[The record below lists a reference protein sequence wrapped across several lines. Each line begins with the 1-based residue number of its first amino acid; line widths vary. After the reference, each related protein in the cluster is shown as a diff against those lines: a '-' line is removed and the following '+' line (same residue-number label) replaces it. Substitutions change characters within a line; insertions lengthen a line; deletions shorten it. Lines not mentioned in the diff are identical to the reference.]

1 MGKVWRDEDDGKTVN
16 ERCAILLNTRAG
28 ALKARP
34 SVAQIRQMAEQIG
47 LAAEVIAVPS
57 AREMRPRVREL
68 VRAGVGKIAVAGGDG
83 TVSLAVQEI
92 AHTDT
97 ALGILPQGTFN
108 NFATALRLPLN
119 LPGALRVLKDGHV
132 HAVSLGKVGER
143 YFTEAAGV
151 GLFADA
157 LALYGE
163 GGGKNFLRGL
173 GTLLRLSFSVRARRL
188 RLTLDGEFHAERA
201 VMCTVANTFRMGY
214 AIAIAPEAKLTDD
227 VLDVVLVGD
236 LTPRELVAYFRA
248 FRAQLHPS
256 LPKVTTLRAKQ
267 VRIETQRPL
276 NVHCDDQLAG
286 TTPFDASVQ
295 PGALKVLLDRL

>member
-1 MGKVWRDEDDGKTVN
+1 MNRHCT
-16 ERCAILLNTRAG
+16 ILLNTRAG

-34 SVAQIRQMAEQIG
+34 SLAQIQQMAQEIG
-47 LAAEVIAVPS
+47 LDTDVVAVPS
-57 AREMRPRVREL
+57 AEEMRPLVGQL
-68 VRAGVGKIAVAGGDG
+68 VRAGVEKIAVAGGDG
-83 TVSLAVQEI
+83 TVSLAVQEL
-92 AHTDT
+92 AHSDT

-119 LPGALRVLKDGHV
+119 LPAALRVVRDGHV
-132 HAVSLGKVGER
+132 HAVSLGKVGDR

-173 GTLLRLSFSVRARRL
+173 ATLLRLALSVRARLL
-188 RLTLDGEFHAERA
+188 RLTLDGEFHEERA
-201 VMCTVANTFRMGY
+201 VLCTVANTYRMGY
-214 AIAIAPEAKLTDD
+214 AVAIAPEAKLTDD

-236 LTPRELVAYFRA
+236 LTPRELLAYFRA

-256 LPKVTTLRAKQ
+256 LPKVTTLRAK
-267 VRIETQRPL
+267 
-276 NVHCDDQLAG
+276 
-286 TTPFDASVQ
+286 
-295 PGALKVLLDRL
+295 